1 MADIGKAQNIKLEN
15 RSLLCVS
22 GVTGM
27 REFSENEVVFECGEE
42 LLVVDGESLC
52 VTKLALESG
61 ESAVT
66 GRIDSLAYSE
76 MRPKRTFLS
85 RLFG

>member
-1 MADIGKAQNIKLEN
+1 MADNGKTQSLKLEN
-15 RSLLCVS
+15 RSLLCVN
-22 GVTGM
+22 GVTGL
-27 REFSENEVVFECGEE
+27 REFSESEVVFECGEE

-52 VTKLALESG
+52 VTKLTLESG

-66 GRIDSLAYSE
+66 GRIDSLAYSVSS
-76 MRPKRTFLS
+76 PKKTLLS